1 MSIGA
6 QVPDVG
12 TPIFDSRGYINPVW
26 QDFFFTL
33 LRRTGGAEGVDA
45 GEESGQ
51 LQVTKARLI
60 AEEVLRS
67 SFTPPIESR
76 EERDTGSVFAH
87 GVQYD
92 PVLHAAVTASDNGFM
107 LAADKQKLDS
117 ITGGA
122 AVSSVAGTAPIQS
135 SGGSAPVISIDPA
148 TTTTPGSQ
156 SATDKTRIDAL
167 SAASSPTFKALNLS
181 DGQLAFPA
189 TQVPSAN
196 PNTLDDYEEGVWTPS
211 LSFVT
216 PGNLA
221 VTYAIRNGFY
231 TKIGRMVFISYQITT
246 SAFTFTTA
254 AGNLIVTGLPFPSG
268 VANQIMGPID
278 WSGVT
283 KAGYTSLQGVIA
295 NAQSAIQVVASGS
308 GVARANVQAADTPT
322 GATIIV
328 AGTISYFV

>member
-1 MSIGA
+1 MSVGA

-12 TPIFDSRGYINPVW
+12 TPIFDGRGYINPVW

-33 LRRTGGAEGVDA
+33 LRRTGGTEGVDA
-45 GEESGQ
+45 GQESGQ
-51 LQVTKARLI
+51 LQVTIARLM

-67 SFTPPIESR
+67 SYTSPIQAI
-76 EERDTGSVFAH
+76 EERETGSVFAH

-92 PVLHAAVTASDNGFM
+92 PALHAPVTTAENGFM
-107 LAADKQKLDS
+107 LASDKQKLDS

-122 AVSSVAGTAPIQS
+122 AVSGVTGSAPIQS
-135 SGGSAPVISIDPA
+135 TGGSAPVISIDPA

-156 SATDKTRIDAL
+156 SAADKARINAL
-167 SAASSPTFKALNLS
+167 SATSSPTLRALTLS
-181 DGQLAFPA
+181 DGQLVFPA
-189 TQVPSAN
+189 TQVPSAD

-221 VTYAIRNGFY
+221 VTYSIRNGFY
-231 TKIGRMVFISYQITT
+231 TKIGRMVFVSYQITT

-254 AGNLIVTGLPFPSG
+254 SGNLIVTGLPFPSG

-283 KAGYTSLQGVIA
+283 KAGYTSLQGIIA
-295 NAQSAIQVVASGS
+295 NAQTTIQVVASGS
-308 GVARANVQAADTPT
+308 GVVRANVQAADTPT
-322 GATIIV
+322 GATLFV